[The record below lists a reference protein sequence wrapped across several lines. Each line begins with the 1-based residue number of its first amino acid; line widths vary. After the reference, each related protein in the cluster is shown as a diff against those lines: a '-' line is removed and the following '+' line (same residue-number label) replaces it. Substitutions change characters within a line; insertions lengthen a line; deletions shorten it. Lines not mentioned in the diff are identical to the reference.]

1 MTYRTLECS
10 LDRCMTIADLQ
21 GQNLNLKLLVTESR
35 VFEEHMATLSGSA
48 TTVAY
53 LLNGRIIIYYAFNNM
68 N

>member
-48 TTVAY
+48 TTVVY
-53 LLNGRIIIYYAFNNM
+53 LLNGR
-68 N
+68 